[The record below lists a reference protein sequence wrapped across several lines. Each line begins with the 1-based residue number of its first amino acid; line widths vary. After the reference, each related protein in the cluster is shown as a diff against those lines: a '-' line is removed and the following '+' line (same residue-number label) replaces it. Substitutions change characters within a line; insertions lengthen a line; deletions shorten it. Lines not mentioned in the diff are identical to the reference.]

1 MIRAVIFDFD
11 GLILDTEVPEFQTWQ
26 EIYQAHGCELALE
39 VWATGLGTSADAFDP
54 YTHLETQLGRLLDR
68 EVIQRQRRQRYQELL
83 EATSVLPGVREYI
96 AEAKRLG
103 LHLGVASS
111 SSREWV
117 VGHLTELGL
126 YAHFDCIKCR
136 DDVPRVKPDPA
147 LYQAVVE
154 VLALQPSQAIALE
167 DSPNGIAAAKRA
179 GLFCIAVPNQLT
191 CQLPLEQADLQ
202 LRSLAELPLQQL
214 LEQLQQNTWGAQRE
228 RLEQARGD
236 RCDDHSF
243 PYFRGVYP
251 VSHPPHRW
259 ARRLHHHRDSLG

>member
-26 EIYQAHGCELALE
+26 EIYQVHGCELALE
-39 VWATGLGTSADAFDP
+39 AWATGLGTSADAFDP
-54 YTHLETQLGRLLDR
+54 CAHLAAQLGLSVDR
-68 EVIQRQRRQRYQELL
+68 EAIQHRRRQRYRELL
-83 EATSVLPGVREYI
+83 KAQSVLPGVREYI

-126 YAHFDCIKCR
+126 SAYFDCIKCR

-147 LYQAVVE
+147 LYRAVVE
-154 VLALQPSQAIALE
+154 TFALQPSQAIALE

-179 GLFCIAVPNQLT
+179 GLFCVAVPNPLTRQLS
-191 CQLPLEQADLQ
+191 LAHADL
-202 LRSLAELPLQQL
+202 LVSSLADVPLLQL
-214 LEQLQQNTWGAQRE
+214 LEHVQRNG
-228 RLEQARGD
+228 R
-236 RCDDHSF
+236 
-243 PYFRGVYP
+243 
-251 VSHPPHRW
+251 
-259 ARRLHHHRDSLG
+259 

>member
-1 MIRAVIFDFD
+1 MIRAVVFDFD
-11 GLILDTEVPEFQTWQ
+11 GVILDTEVPEFRTWQ

-54 YTHLETQLGRLLDR
+54 YTHLEGQAGCPIDR
-68 EVIQRQRRQRYQELL
+68 EAIQQQRRQRYHELL
-83 EATSVLPGVREYI
+83 GATSALPGVREYI

-126 YAHFDCIKCR
+126 NTYFDCIKCR

-154 VLALQPSQAIALE
+154 TFALEPHQAIALE

-179 GLFCIAVPNQLT
+179 GLFCVAVPNPLTRQLSLT
-191 CQLPLEQADLQ
+191 HADL
-202 LRSLAELPLQQL
+202 LINSLADLPLQQL
-214 LEQLQQNTWGAQRE
+214 LE
-228 RLEQARGD
+228 
-236 RCDDHSF
+236 H
-243 PYFRGVYP
+243 V
-251 VSHPPHRW
+251 
-259 ARRLHHHRDSLG
+259 RRHGR

>member
-39 VWATGLGTSADAFDP
+39 AWATGLGTSADAFDP
-54 YTHLETQLGRLLDR
+54 CAHLAAQLGLSIDR
-68 EVIQRQRRQRYQELL
+68 EAVQHRRRQRYRELL
-83 EATSVLPGVREYI
+83 KAQSVLPGVREYI
-96 AEAKRLG
+96 TEAKRLG

-126 YAHFDCIKCR
+126 SAYFDCIKCR

-154 VLALQPSQAIALE
+154 TFALQPSQAIALE

-179 GLFCIAVPNQLT
+179 GLFCVAVPNPLTRQLS
-191 CQLPLEQADLQ
+191 LAHADL
-202 LRSLAELPLQQL
+202 LISSLADFPLLQL
-214 LEQLQQNTWGAQRE
+214 LEHVQHNGR
-228 RLEQARGD
+228 
-236 RCDDHSF
+236 
-243 PYFRGVYP
+243 
-251 VSHPPHRW
+251 
-259 ARRLHHHRDSLG
+259 